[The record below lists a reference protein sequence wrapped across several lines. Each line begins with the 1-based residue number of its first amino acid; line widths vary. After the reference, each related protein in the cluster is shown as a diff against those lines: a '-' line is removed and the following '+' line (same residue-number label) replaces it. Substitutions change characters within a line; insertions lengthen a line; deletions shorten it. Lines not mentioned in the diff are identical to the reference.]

1 MSTECLGAGRILV
14 VVAFTLTCF
23 GLMLYLWSAFGGSI
37 PLKPHGYRVRI
48 ALPEADLLA
57 VQADVRVSGVSIG
70 HVVRTG
76 RSPVDGN
83 RLDAIVEVDA
93 RYAPLRGDVRA
104 TIRRKSLAGEEY
116 LELTPGTRGASAIA
130 DGGRLPGARVAPSV
144 EIDELLRAFDAPT
157 RRALEVWVR
166 SQASA
171 LDGRGSELNAAL
183 GQLPAFEEGL
193 TGVLEALNR
202 QAPAVRAAVSGT
214 GAVFGALS
222 ERRAALRGAIASG
235 SRATDALA
243 ARADEIAAAFRALPA
258 LEAQSRALLA
268 RVDRFRVDADPV
280 LTALRPG
287 IRELGATA
295 EEVRRTAPE
304 LASLARGTLSLAAA
318 SRRGLPA
325 TRRFLDRARPL
336 VAQLAPFLDQLAPI
350 LGYVGP
356 RAGTVATLVAN
367 LTAATQATASAFGTE
382 EPLHYARGGMV
393 TGPGMLAQFA
403 SRQSWMRSTAYA
415 SEPAGTGLQTSVFDV
430 RGCSDAPAF
439 PSIARTPELDQVWSP
454 TMVARIEKYVL
465 NGGAGAAPP
474 CRLQKTPQ
482 GRTAF
487 PRVAPLSHSPSPGGA
502 RP

>member
-1 MSTECLGAGRILV
+1 MITERLGLRRILV
-14 VVAFTLTCF
+14 VAAFTLTCF
-23 GLMLYLWSAFGGSI
+23 GLMLYLWSAFGGSV
-37 PLKPHGYRVRI
+37 PLKPHGYRVAI

-70 HVVRTG
+70 HVVATG

-116 LELTPGTRGASAIA
+116 LELTPGSPGAVALA
-130 DGGRLPGARVAPSV
+130 DGGRLPSAQVAPSV

-157 RRALEVWVR
+157 RRALEVWVQ
-166 SQASA
+166 SQAA
-171 LDGRGSELNAAL
+171 AFDGRGAALNAAL
-183 GQLPAFEEGL
+183 GQLPGFEEGL
-193 TGVLEALNR
+193 TGVLETLNR

-214 GAVFGALS
+214 GAVFEALS
-222 ERRAALRGAIASG
+222 ARRAALRGAIVNG

-243 ARADEIAAAFRALPA
+243 ARADAIAAAFRALPEF
-258 LEAQSRALLA
+258 EAQARALLA
-268 RVDRFRVDADPV
+268 RLDRFRVDADPV
-280 LTALRPG
+280 ITALRPG

-295 EEVRRTAPE
+295 VEVRETAPA
-304 LASLARGTLSLAAA
+304 LASLAHGTLALSAA

-336 VAQLAPFLDQLAPI
+336 VAQFAPFLDQLEPL
-350 LGYVGP
+350 LGYIGP
-356 RAGTVATLVAN
+356 RADALSTLVAN
-367 LTAATQATASAFGTE
+367 LTAATQSTASAFGTE

-393 TGPGMLAQFA
+393 VGPGMLAQYPE
-403 SRQSWMRSTAYA
+403 RESWMRSNAYA
-415 SEPAGTGLQTSVFDV
+415 SEPVTGLQSSVFDV

-439 PSIARTPELDQVWSP
+439 PSIARTPELSEVWST

-465 NGGAGAAPP
+465 NGGVGAAPS
-474 CRLQKTPQ
+474 CRLQRTPQ
-482 GRTAF
+482 GETAF
-487 PRVAPLSHSPSPGGA
+487 PRVEPLSHSPSAGGA